1 MTLSPRARR
10 RLGLG
15 VSLGL
20 AVAFCASPALA
31 QTTATAGGNLS
42 TFLQNILNLL
52 NSGVV
57 RLVAVLAIIATG
69 AGWMFG
75 HLDFR
80 RAATVVLGIIVVF
93 GAATI
98 VDTITGGGA
107 GA

>member
-1 MTLSPRARR
+1 MNLSPRAAR
-10 RLGLG
+10 RLGFGL
-15 VSLGL
+15 SLGL
-20 AVAFCASPALA
+20 AVAVCAFPAAA
-31 QTTATAGGNLS
+31 QTATAGGNLS
-42 TFLQNILNLL
+42 TFLQNIVNLL

>member
-1 MTLSPRARR
+1 MMLSRCARR

-15 VSLGL
+15 LSLGL
-20 AVAFCASPALA
+20 AVALCASPALA
-31 QTTATAGGNLS
+31 QTATAGGNLS
-42 TFLQNILNLL
+42 NFLQNIVNLL

-107 GA
+107 GG

>member
-1 MTLSPRARR
+1 MTLAPQTARR
-10 RLGLG
+10 LRLGFCLG
-15 VSLGL
+15 V
-20 AVAFCASPALA
+20 AIAACATPALA
-31 QTTATAGGNLS
+31 QSTATAGGNLS
-42 TFLQNILNLL
+42 TFLQNIVNLL